1 MEYVFPPAPVPS
13 LPVQGSDARFP
24 VRRIFC
30 VGRNYAEHA
39 KEMGADTREPP
50 FFFTKPADA
59 LVADGAV
66 LDWPLATSDLHHE
79 AELVVA
85 IGKSGRDLTPDA
97 AAALVWG
104 YAPGIDLTRRDMQ
117 SEAKAMRRPWDMS
130 KGFDESAP
138 CGTLVPVAVSGAM
151 VSGRITCTVSGE
163 IRQDGDVADMI
174 WDVPHIVSHLSGLV
188 ELAQGDLIFTGT
200 PAGVGPVLPGESC
213 RVEIAGLGAVE
224 VRIG

>member
-85 IGKSGRDLTPDA
+85 IGESGRNLTPDA

-188 ELAQGDLIFTGT
+188 ELAPGDLIFTGT

>member
-85 IGKSGRDLTPDA
+85 IGESGRNLTPDA

-188 ELAQGDLIFTGT
+188 ELAPGDLIFTGT
-200 PAGVGPVLPGESC
+200 PVGVGPVLPGESC